1 MADRSD
7 PERDRDSE
15 SRESER
21 TRLTARVHGYVQGV
35 GFRWFTRSKALE
47 LGLVGSA
54 TNLPAGKVE
63 VVAEGP
69 RPACERL
76 LAALRSADTP
86 GRVEHVGEQWTEPK
100 GGLNGFVER

>member
-1 MADRSD
+1 MTDRSD
-7 PERDRDSE
+7 SASSDSGNRDAGDA
-15 SRESER
+15 
-21 TRLTARVHGYVQGV
+21 RLTARVHGHVQGV

-69 RPACERL
+69 RHACEQL
-76 LAALRSADTP
+76 LAALRSAETP

-100 GGLNGFVER
+100 GGLDGFVER